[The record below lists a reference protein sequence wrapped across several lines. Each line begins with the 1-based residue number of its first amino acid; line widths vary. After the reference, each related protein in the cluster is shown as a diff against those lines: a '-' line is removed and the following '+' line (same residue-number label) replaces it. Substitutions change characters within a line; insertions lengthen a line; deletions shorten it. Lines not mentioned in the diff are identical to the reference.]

1 VPLQLSINKLTIK
14 NIRFARGA
22 LSARPGVFFDIRFS
36 LMGGT
41 MSVDVET
48 RGLGSSPSQKV
59 PCPLFLYFWLPAG
72 KDAFGFATWQSAN
85 LSVSKDYYDD
95 LYIPIALQFPKR
107 LKQIHH
113 LKNIISFFDD
123 RERTKEASF
132 EIKDCEL
139 RLRKISAFFVYTPA
153 MNGLSQ
159 QHVIDGEF
167 QFFSSGLYCFRLNI
181 LTSEK
186 RCSSDEV
193 EARVL
198 AETFFK
204 DVIEPMFNLSWE
216 KYLSFKDASGHLVL
230 TKKVSPDPVATEKSS
245 LAPKKK
251 AIEPYRGVLS
261 YYQLELLYN
270 VLFDAET
277 VPHVFFT
284 PAAQLVSG
292 GHADREREKEIRRKK
307 AAETYS
313 LENIFYSIVMFSWG
327 LNKRKHAPLK
337 GGRKDYTLRGAW
349 AERDENYLRPEEFEP
364 NKRSVK
370 SDFFYSRLTYSAM
383 EQFIRVSTTFGVN
396 NYRDGL
402 GCARKSILLH
412 NMRAKENIDPEQ
424 LYLEAKRQKG
434 SAAQGET
441 SEYEAL
447 TAPLSHAEIYYE
459 LIKSKIP
466 RLLFLRDMIHDMGE
480 AVVPLQAQQATESLR
495 EQCEGD
501 APEEPKG
508 YLCEFHFSR
517 STFCGARRQYERQCA
532 LIEQEAEAV
541 RHLMER
547 AGDQQILGELTD
559 TRKIHELTAEE
570 RPPVEISADQ
580 WNRLSAGIG
589 YSQIGAAFAF
599 GFLGL
604 SVWLIDKILDGK
616 LKELAAA
623 LQGFRESIPGAGEH
637 LLAIVAA
644 VATSGIAIL
653 FAARRRK
660 AWGSFVLLALFGVA
674 LVYSGW
680 DLSQVDASAWAAET
694 RAKPKLMLFFAIL
707 GIFLSA
713 LSWSLSQYKAYSVYK
728 PRSAR
733 FSGEPSTSIY
743 DYASLRQQIPIE
755 DTLALFN
762 RLKNDRIMPG
772 LFGVKTVK
780 CRVYTVLSEMP
791 SIGVEKRKYSF
802 TSPGARDERSSQG
815 GNYTIQGENYR
826 LHVEIERHYPSNEAF
841 LTDMRLAI
849 RTAQDHED
857 RRDIDREAKRLTY
870 YFCSE
875 ILGELRTATPE
886 RFNSLLKRYF
896 AFSDDDVVK
905 AAAANAL
912 IAGKPAVSISSH
924 APAGE

>member
-1 VPLQLSINKLTIK
+1 
-14 NIRFARGA
+14 
-22 LSARPGVFFDIRFS
+22 
-36 LMGGT
+36 
-41 MSVDVET
+41 MSEEEQAGVDVSGASEKI
-48 RGLGSSPSQKV
+48 SS
-59 PCPLFLYFWLPAG
+59 PLFLYFWLPAG
-72 KDAFGFATWQSAN
+72 KDAFGFKNWQSAN
-85 LSVSKDYYDD
+85 LAVAKDYYDD

-107 LKQIHH
+107 LKQIEPL
-113 LKNIISFFDD
+113 LKNVISFFAD
-123 RERTKEASF
+123 RERTKEARF
-132 EIKDCEL
+132 EINDCEL
-139 RLRKISAFFVYTPA
+139 RLRKISAFFKYTPA

-159 QHVIDGEF
+159 QKVIYGEF
-167 QFFSSGLYCFRLNI
+167 QLFSSGLYCFRLDI
-181 LTSEK
+181 LTTKEQ
-186 RCSSDEV
+186 CGADEV
-193 EARVL
+193 EAKL
-198 AETFFK
+198 FAGIFLE
-204 DVIEPMFNLSWE
+204 DVIAPMFDLSWE
-216 KYLSFKDASGHLVL
+216 KYNSFKDVSGHRVL
-230 TKKVSPDPVATEKSS
+230 TRKISPDIATAANLSS
-245 LAPKKK
+245 VYNKDNSKT
-251 AIEPYRGVLS
+251 YNGVLS

-284 PAAQLVSG
+284 PAAQFPSVG
-292 GHADREREKEIRRKK
+292 QVDREKEKETRRKK

-327 LNKRKHAPLK
+327 LDKRKHAPLK
-337 GGRKDYTLRGAW
+337 AGRKDYTLQGSW
-349 AERDENYLRPEEFEP
+349 ADRNENYLRPEEFDQ

-383 EQFIRVSTTFGVN
+383 EQFIRVSITFGVT

-434 SAAQGET
+434 PDAHGEN

-447 TAPLSHAEIYYE
+447 TAPLSYAEIYYE

-466 RLLFLRDMIHDMGE
+466 RLLFLRDLIHDMGE

-495 EQCEGD
+495 EECEGG
-501 APEEPKG
+501 ALEEPKG

-517 STFCGARRQYERQCA
+517 ITFCGARRQYERQCA

-559 TRKIHELTAEE
+559 TRKIHELSAEE

-616 LKELAAA
+616 LKDLASA
-623 LQGFRESIPGAGEH
+623 LQGFRESIPWAGEH
-637 LLAIVAA
+637 LLAMAAA
-644 VATSGIAIL
+644 VAIGGFAIL
-653 FAARRRK
+653 VVARKK
-660 AWGSFVLLALFGVA
+660 AWGSFVLLAFFGIA

-680 DLSQVDASAWAAET
+680 ELARVDTSAWTTEPIAQI
-694 RAKPKLMLFFAIL
+694 AKSKLMLFIASI
-707 GIFLSA
+707 GAFLSNLA
-713 LSWSLSQYKAYSVYK
+713 WSLSQFKSKQVYR
-728 PRSAR
+728 PSSAR

-743 DYASLRQQIPIE
+743 DYASLRQQIPIKN
-755 DTLALFN
+755 TLELFN

-802 TSPGARDERSSQG
+802 TSPGAQDERSRQG
-815 GNYTIQGENYR
+815 DNYTVHGENYR

-857 RRDIDREAKRLTY
+857 RRDIDSEAKRLTY

-875 ILGELRTATPE
+875 ILRDLRTATPE
-886 RFNSLLKRYF
+886 RFNSLLERYF
-896 AFSDDDVVK
+896 AFSKDDIAR
-905 AAAANAL
+905 AAAASPTFPE
-912 IAGKPAVSISSH
+912 IPS
-924 APAGE
+924 